1 MKYESITL
9 NPRMGVLTYKDSK
22 EIKINVYPRLNRA
35 EVRMMNLL
43 PSAINCILVIRQWS
57 EYIALKQIDRAN
69 SEHLLY
75 VDLTGVDSHYYKNV
89 ILELGEA
96 QKKGSIWLVPATFTS
111 LEPYL
116 YDAATHEVVY

>member
-9 NPRMGVLTYKDSK
+9 NPRMGALTYKDSK

-43 PSAINCILVIRQWS
+43 PSVINCILVIRQWS

-111 LEPYL
+111 LESYL
-116 YDAATHEVVY
+116 YDTVTDELVY